1 MTDITAVQFTYLD
14 AIVLIVIAAFA
25 VTNAKKGL
33 AGALLRFMPTFLGII
48 LSWKMSSR
56 VIKFVRETPLF
67 SFIMK
72 KIESGLNLGN
82 ILPDLTQSAQNEI
95 ISGMHMPD
103 FIKKALI
110 NNNNSVVYGLFDAGS
125 LQDYIA
131 GFLTNVL
138 VSIAVVVILYFVGL
152 IIGKAILRVF
162 DMVNDVPV
170 LGLFSRAGGFVVGL
184 AKGIC
189 IIWVAGIIITF
200 FCYKPW
206 AQDFILL
213 LEHSLAAGW
222 LYRNNILLY
231 VVLSIM
237 G

>member
-25 VTNAKKGL
+25 VANAKKGL

-67 SFIMK
+67 DFIMK
-72 KIESGLNLGN
+72 KIEGGLNLGN
-82 ILPDLTQSAQNEI
+82 ILPDLTQSAQNDI
-95 ISGMHMPD
+95 ISGMKMPD

-110 NNNNSVVYGLFDAGS
+110 NNNNSVVYSLFDAGT

-138 VSIAVVVILYFVGL
+138 ISIAVVVLLYFAGL
-152 IIGKAILRVF
+152 IIGKVILRIF

-206 AQDFILL
+206 AQGFISL